1 MSKRIHLSKK
11 KSIRGLAFAVA
22 SVIVL
27 ATGCSSSDS
36 ASTETTEATE
46 ESVAPGADVTDIL
59 AEATRIT
66 DLAKAGLV
74 WAATDTGVDSTGIIA
89 QTGWNGPTDA
99 VSTVEEGKN
108 VQVIICSSG
117 TACEVAGNYVLEA
130 AKALGWSAEIIDGQ
144 FNPEVWLTAFDS
156 AIAKK
161 PDAIIA
167 IAIPDVAVD
176 AKLAAAREAGIVT
189 VSIADT
195 PASNSQN
202 GYDAYVSYRMPLMHQ
217 VLAYAVIAES
227 GGTSNTI
234 LINDSGFPN
243 LVTSNEEY
251 KRVMAKCTGC
261 VVNQVEWT
269 TGDALDPV
277 KTDALTTAALA
288 ANPDATYIV
297 LPYSIPLTTVIES
310 VRKAGRDGTVRV
322 VTKDGDAV
330 GLSAVVKGDSPFLPG
345 VGLDW
350 VAYAGIDQVA
360 RGLAGDAYV
369 AAEQTGLGV
378 HLWTKA
384 DTAADGSSDY
394 IKWVDFKSEYMR
406 LWGKS

>member
-1 MSKRIHLSKK
+1 MAI
-11 KSIRGLAFAVA
+11 AVA

-36 ASTETTEATE
+36 TTTEETVATD
-46 ESVAPGADVTDIL
+46 AGATDIL

-74 WAATDTGVDSTGIIA
+74 WAASDTGVDSTGIVA

-99 VSTVEEGKN
+99 VSSIEEGKN

-117 TACEVAGNYVLEA
+117 TACEVAGNHVLEA
-130 AKALGWSAEIIDGQ
+130 AKALGWNAEVIDGQ

-227 GGTSNTI
+227 GGTANSI

-251 KRVMAKCTGC
+251 KSVMSKCSGC

-277 KTDALTTAALA
+277 KTDAVITAALA
-288 ANPDATYIV
+288 ANPDATHIV
-297 LPYSIPLTTVIES
+297 LPYSIPLTSVLES
-310 VRKAGRDGTVRV
+310 VRKAGKSETVKV

-330 GLSAVVKGDSPFLPG
+330 GLGAVVKGESPFLPG

-369 AAEQTGLGV
+369 AAEKTGLGV
-378 HLWTKA
+378 HLWTQA

-394 IKWVDFKSEYMR
+394 TKWVDFKSEYMR

>member
-1 MSKRIHLSKK
+1 MSINLLGSRSVRML
-11 KSIRGLAFAVA
+11 AVA
-22 SVIVL
+22 VSSVMVFVT
-27 ATGCSSSDS
+27 ACSGSSSDS
-36 ASTETTEATE
+36 SVTEETTASSEVATI
-46 ESVAPGADVTDIL
+46 DIL
-59 AEATRIT
+59 QEAQRIT
-66 DLAKAGLV
+66 DLAKSGLV
-74 WAATDTGVDSTGIIA
+74 WASQDTGISSTDIVA
-89 QTGWNGPTDA
+89 QTGWNGPTSA
-99 VSTVEEGKN
+99 VSSVEAGKN

-130 AKALGWSAEIIDGQ
+130 AKALGWNAEIIDGQ
-144 FNPEVWLTAFDS
+144 FNPQVWLTAFDS

-176 AKLAAAREAGIVT
+176 AKLAAARAAGIVT

-195 PASNSQN
+195 PEANSQN

-227 GGTSNTI
+227 GGTANTI

-251 KRVMAKCTGC
+251 VGVMAKCTGC
-261 VVNQVEWT
+261 TVNQVEWT
-269 TGDALDPV
+269 TGDALDPI
-277 KTDALTTAALA
+277 KTDAVITAALA

-297 LPYSIPLTTVIES
+297 LPYSIPMTAVIES
-310 VRKAGRDGTVRV
+310 VRKAGKADQVKV

-330 GLSAVVKGDSPFLPG
+330 GLGAVVKGDSPFLPG

-360 RGLAGDAYV
+360 RGLAGDAFI

-394 IKWVDFKSEYMR
+394 TVWVNFKTEYMR

>member
-1 MSKRIHLSKK
+1 
-11 KSIRGLAFAVA
+11 
-22 SVIVL
+22 
-27 ATGCSSSDS
+27 
-36 ASTETTEATE
+36 
-46 ESVAPGADVTDIL
+46 
-59 AEATRIT
+59 
-66 DLAKAGLV
+66 LV
-74 WAATDTGVDSTGIIA
+74 WAATDTGVDSTGIVA
-89 QTGWNGPTDA
+89 QSGWNGPTDA
-99 VSTVEEGKN
+99 VSKIEEGKN

-130 AKALGWSAEIIDGQ
+130 AKALGWNAEVIDGQ

-227 GGTSNTI
+227 GGTANSI

-251 KRVMAKCTGC
+251 KGVMAKCTGC

-277 KTDALTTAALA
+277 KTDAVITAALA

-297 LPYSIPLTTVIES
+297 LPYSIPLTSVIES
-310 VRKAGRDGTVRV
+310 VRKAGKGDTVKV

-330 GLSAVVKGDSPFLPG
+330 GLGAVVKGDSPFLPG

-369 AAEQTGLGV
+369 AAEKTGLGV
-378 HLWTKA
+378 HLWTQA

-394 IKWVDFKSEYMR
+394 TKWVDFKSEYMR
-406 LWGKS
+406 LWGKG

>member
-1 MSKRIHLSKK
+1 MSKGIHSLKK
-11 KSIRGLAFAVA
+11 KSVRGMAIAVA

-36 ASTETTEATE
+36 TTTE
-46 ESVAPGADVTDIL
+46 ESVATDAGATDIL

-74 WAATDTGVDSTGIIA
+74 WAATDTGVDSTGIVA
-89 QTGWNGPTDA
+89 QSGWNGPTDA
-99 VSTVEEGKN
+99 VSSIEEGKN

-130 AKALGWSAEIIDGQ
+130 AKALGWNAEVIDGQ

-217 VLAYAVIAES
+217 VLAYAVIAET
-227 GGTSNTI
+227 GGTANTI

-251 KRVMAKCTGC
+251 AGVMAKCTGC

-277 KTDALTTAALA
+277 KTDAVITAALA
-288 ANPDATYIV
+288 ANPDATHIV
-297 LPYSIPLTTVIES
+297 LPYSIPLTSVIES
-310 VRKAGRDGTVRV
+310 VRKAGKGDTVKV

-330 GLSAVVKGDSPFLPG
+330 GLSAVVKGDSPYLPG

-369 AAEQTGLGV
+369 AAEKTGLGV
-378 HLWTKA
+378 HLWTQA

-394 IKWVDFKSEYMR
+394 TKWVDFKSEYKR
-406 LWGKS
+406 LWGKG

>member
-1 MSKRIHLSKK
+1 MSKGIHSLKK
-11 KSIRGLAFAVA
+11 KSVRGMAIAVA

-36 ASTETTEATE
+36 TTTE
-46 ESVAPGADVTDIL
+46 ESVATDAGATDIL

-74 WAATDTGVDSTGIIA
+74 WAATDTGVDSTGIVA
-89 QTGWNGPTDA
+89 QSGWNGPTDA
-99 VSTVEEGKN
+99 VSKIEEGKN

-130 AKALGWSAEIIDGQ
+130 AKALGWNAEVIDGQ

-227 GGTSNTI
+227 GGTANSI

-251 KRVMAKCTGC
+251 KGVMAKCTGC

-277 KTDALTTAALA
+277 KTDAVITAALA

-297 LPYSIPLTTVIES
+297 LPYSIPLTSVLES
-310 VRKAGRDGTVRV
+310 VRKAGKGDTVKV

-330 GLSAVVKGDSPFLPG
+330 GLGAVVKGDSPYLPG

-369 AAEQTGLGV
+369 AAEKTGLGV
-378 HLWTKA
+378 HLWTQA

-394 IKWVDFKSEYMR
+394 TKWVDFKSEYKR
-406 LWGKS
+406 LWGKG

>member
-1 MSKRIHLSKK
+1 MSKGIHSLKK
-11 KSIRGLAFAVA
+11 KSVRGMAIAVA
-22 SVIVL
+22 SVLVL

-36 ASTETTEATE
+36 TTEDSAATD
-46 ESVAPGADVTDIL
+46 AGATDIL

-74 WAATDTGVDSTGIIA
+74 WAATDTGVDSTGIVA
-89 QTGWNGPTDA
+89 QTGWNGPTDP
-99 VSTVEEGKN
+99 VSSVEEGKS

-130 AKALGWSAEIIDGQ
+130 AKALGWKAEIIDGQ

-227 GGTSNTI
+227 GGTANSI

-251 KRVMAKCTGC
+251 KSVMAKCSGC

-277 KTDALTTAALA
+277 KTDAVITAALA

-297 LPYSIPLTTVIES
+297 LPYSIPLTSVIES
-310 VRKAGRDGTVRV
+310 VRKAGKSETVKV

-330 GLSAVVKGDSPFLPG
+330 GLGAVVKGDSPYLPG

-369 AAEQTGLGV
+369 AAEKTGLGV
-378 HLWTKA
+378 HLWTQA

-394 IKWVDFKSEYMR
+394 TKWVDFKTEYMR

>member
-1 MSKRIHLSKK
+1 VKKGIHSLNRRSV
-11 KSIRGLAFAVA
+11 RGIAVA
-22 SVIVL
+22 LVSVMVF
-27 ATGCSSSDS
+27 ATACSSSGSSDTADTT
-36 ASTETTEATE
+36 ASTDTAV
-46 ESVAPGADVTDIL
+46 ESVDIL
-59 AEATRIT
+59 AEAQRIT

-74 WAATDTGVDSTGIIA
+74 WAATDSGVDSTGIIA

-99 VSTVEEGKN
+99 VSKIDAGKN
-108 VQVIICSSG
+108 VQIIICSSG

-130 AKALGWSAEIIDGQ
+130 AQALGWTAEVIDGQ

-195 PASNSQN
+195 PTSNAQN
-202 GYDAYVSYRMPLMHQ
+202 GYDAYVSYRMPLMHR

-227 GGTSNTI
+227 NGAANTI

-251 KRVMAKCTGC
+251 KGVMAKCSGC

-277 KTDALTTAALA
+277 KTGAVISAALA

-297 LPYSIPLTTVIES
+297 LPYSIPLTSVIES
-310 VRKAGRDGTVRV
+310 VRKAGRSETVKV

-330 GLSAVVKGDSPFLPG
+330 GLGAVVKGDSPFLPG

-378 HLWTKA
+378 HLWTN
-384 DTAADGSSDY
+384 T
-394 IKWVDFKSEYMR
+394 KWVDFKSEYLK
-406 LWGKS
+406 LWGKG

>member
-1 MSKRIHLSKK
+1 MAI
-11 KSIRGLAFAVA
+11 AVA

-36 ASTETTEATE
+36 ATTEETVATD
-46 ESVAPGADVTDIL
+46 AGATDIL

-74 WAATDTGVDSTGIIA
+74 WAATDTGVDSTGIVA

-99 VSTVEEGKN
+99 VSAMEEGKN

-130 AKALGWSAEIIDGQ
+130 AKALGWNAEIIDGQ

-217 VLAYAVIAES
+217 VLAYAVIADS
-227 GGTSNTI
+227 GATANSI

-251 KRVMAKCTGC
+251 KGVMAKCTGC
-261 VVNQVEWT
+261 VVNQVEIT

-277 KTDALTTAALA
+277 KMDAVITAALA

-297 LPYSIPLTTVIES
+297 LPYSIPLTTTIES
-310 VRKAGRDGTVRV
+310 VRKAGRGDTVKV

-330 GLSAVVKGDSPFLPG
+330 GLGAVVKGDSPFLPG

-369 AAEQTGLGV
+369 AAEKTGLGV
-378 HLWTKA
+378 HLWTQA

-394 IKWVDFKSEYMR
+394 IQWVDFKSEYMR
-406 LWGKS
+406 LWGKG

>member
-1 MSKRIHLSKK
+1 MNKHLGSKSLGK
-11 KSIRGLAFAVA
+11 LAIALA
-22 SVIVL
+22 SLLVL
-27 ATGCSSSDS
+27 TAACSSSDS
-36 ASTETTEATE
+36 AVSKDTAVTADT
-46 ESVAPGADVTDIL
+46 SAPAADDIL
-59 AEATRIT
+59 AEAQRIT

-74 WAATDTGVDSTGIIA
+74 WAPQDTGMSAADIVA

-99 VSTVEEGKN
+99 VSKVESGKN

-117 TACEVAGNYVLEA
+117 TACEVAGNYVVEA
-130 AKALGWSAEIIDGQ
+130 AKALGWNAEVIDGQ

-176 AKLAAAREAGIVT
+176 AKLAAARAAGIVT

-217 VLAYAVIAES
+217 VLAYAVINES
-227 GGTSNTI
+227 MGAANSI
-234 LINDSGFPN
+234 VINDSGFPN
-243 LVTSNEEY
+243 LVTSNNEY
-251 KRVMAKCTGC
+251 MAVMAKCSGC
-261 VVNQVEWT
+261 KTTLVDWT

-277 KTDALTTAALA
+277 KTDAVITAALA
-288 ANPDATYIV
+288 ANPDATYVV
-297 LPYSIPLTTVIES
+297 LPYSIPLTAVIES
-310 VRKAGRDGTVRV
+310 VRKAGKIDQVKV

-330 GLSAVVKGDSPFLPG
+330 GLGAVVKGYSPFLPG

-360 RGLAGDAYV
+360 RGIAGDAYV
-369 AAEQTGLGV
+369 DAEKTGLGV
-378 HLWTKA
+378 HLWTKG

-394 IKWVDFKSEYMR
+394 SKWLDFKAEYLK

>member
-1 MSKRIHLSKK
+1 MKKNIHSLNKRSV
-11 KSIRGLAFAVA
+11 RGIAVA
-22 SVIVL
+22 LASVMVL

-36 ASTETTEATE
+36 SDTADTTASTDAAVV
-46 ESVAPGADVTDIL
+46 ESVDIL
-59 AEATRIT
+59 VEAQRIT

-74 WAATDTGVDSTGIIA
+74 WAATDSGIDSTGIVA

-99 VSTVEEGKN
+99 VSKVEAGKN
-108 VQVIICSSG
+108 VQIIICSSG

-130 AKALGWSAEIIDGQ
+130 AQALGWTAEVIDGQ

-195 PASNSQN
+195 PTSNAQN

-217 VLAYAVIAES
+217 VLAYAIIAES
-227 GGTSNTI
+227 NGTSNTI

-251 KRVMAKCTGC
+251 KGVMAKCSGC

-277 KTDALTTAALA
+277 KTDAVITAALA

-297 LPYSIPLTTVIES
+297 LPYSIPLTSVIES
-310 VRKAGRDGTVRV
+310 VRKAGKSETVKV

-330 GLSAVVKGDSPFLPG
+330 GLGAVVKGESPFLPG

-394 IKWVDFKSEYMR
+394 TVWVDFKAEYMK
-406 LWGKS
+406 LWGKG

>member
-1 MSKRIHLSKK
+1 MSKGIHSLKK
-11 KSIRGLAFAVA
+11 KSVRGMAIAVA

-27 ATGCSSSDS
+27 ATGCSSSD
-36 ASTETTEATE
+36 TTTEDTA
-46 ESVAPGADVTDIL
+46 APDAGATDIL

-74 WAATDTGVDSTGIIA
+74 WAATDTGVDSTGIVA

-99 VSTVEEGKN
+99 VSSIEEGKN

-117 TACEVAGNYVLEA
+117 TACEVAGNHVLEA
-130 AKALGWSAEIIDGQ
+130 AKALGWNAEVIDGQ

-227 GGTSNTI
+227 GGTANSI

-251 KRVMAKCTGC
+251 KSVMSKCTGC

-277 KTDALTTAALA
+277 KTDAVITAALA
-288 ANPDATYIV
+288 ANPDATHIV
-297 LPYSIPLTTVIES
+297 LPYSIPLTSVLES
-310 VRKAGRDGTVRV
+310 VRKAGKSETVKV

-330 GLSAVVKGDSPFLPG
+330 GLGAVVKGESPFLPG

-369 AAEQTGLGV
+369 AAEKTGLGV
-378 HLWTKA
+378 HLWTQA

-394 IKWVDFKSEYMR
+394 TKWVDFKSEYMR

>member
-1 MSKRIHLSKK
+1 MMNRHIGSKSFGK
-11 KSIRGLAFAVA
+11 LAIALA
-22 SVIVL
+22 SLLVFT
-27 ATGCSSSDS
+27 ASCSSSDS
-36 ASTETTEATE
+36 AVSEDTVATAET
-46 ESVAPGADVTDIL
+46 SAPAVDDIL
-59 AEATRIT
+59 AEAQRIT

-74 WAATDTGVDSTGIIA
+74 WAPQDTGMSAADIVA

-99 VSTVEEGKN
+99 VSKVESGKN

-117 TACEVAGNYVLEA
+117 TACEVAGNYVVEA
-130 AKALGWSAEIIDGQ
+130 AKALGWTAEVIDGQ

-176 AKLAAAREAGIVT
+176 AKLAAARAAGIVT

-217 VLAYAVIAES
+217 VLAYAVINES
-227 GGTSNTI
+227 MGAANSI
-234 LINDSGFPN
+234 VVNDSGFPN
-243 LVTSNEEY
+243 LVTSNNEY
-251 KRVMAKCTGC
+251 MAVMAKCTGC
-261 VVNQVEWT
+261 KTTLVDWT

-277 KTDALTTAALA
+277 KTDAIITAALA
-288 ANPDATYIV
+288 ANPDATYVV
-297 LPYSIPLTTVIES
+297 LPYSIPLTAVIES
-310 VRKAGRDGTVRV
+310 VRKAGKIDQVKV

-330 GLSAVVKGDSPFLPG
+330 GLGAVVKGDSPFLPG

-360 RGLAGDAYV
+360 RGIAGDAYV
-369 AAEQTGLGV
+369 AAEKTGLGV
-378 HLWTKA
+378 HLWTKG

-394 IKWVDFKSEYMR
+394 SKWLDFKAEYLK
-406 LWGKS
+406 LWGKN

>member
-1 MSKRIHLSKK
+1 MSKGIHSLKK
-11 KSIRGLAFAVA
+11 KSVRGMAIAVA

-27 ATGCSSSDS
+27 ATGCSSSD
-36 ASTETTEATE
+36 TTTEDTA
-46 ESVAPGADVTDIL
+46 APDAGATDIL

-74 WAATDTGVDSTGIIA
+74 WAASDTGVDSTGIVA

-99 VSTVEEGKN
+99 VSSIEEGKN

-117 TACEVAGNYVLEA
+117 TACEVAGNHVLEA
-130 AKALGWSAEIIDGQ
+130 AKALGWNAEVIDGQ

-227 GGTSNTI
+227 GGTANSI

-251 KRVMAKCTGC
+251 KSVMSKCTGC

-277 KTDALTTAALA
+277 KTDAVITAALA
-288 ANPDATYIV
+288 ANPDATHIV
-297 LPYSIPLTTVIES
+297 LPYSIPLTSVLES
-310 VRKAGRDGTVRV
+310 VRKAGKSETVKV

-330 GLSAVVKGDSPFLPG
+330 GLGAVVKGESPFLPG

-369 AAEQTGLGV
+369 AAEKTGLGV
-378 HLWTKA
+378 HLWTQA

-394 IKWVDFKSEYMR
+394 TKWVDFKSEYMR

>member
-1 MSKRIHLSKK
+1 MSKGIHSLKK
-11 KSIRGLAFAVA
+11 KSVRGMAIAVA

-27 ATGCSSSDS
+27 ATGCSSSD
-36 ASTETTEATE
+36 TTTEDTA
-46 ESVAPGADVTDIL
+46 APDAGATDIL

-74 WAATDTGVDSTGIIA
+74 WAASDTGVDSTGIVA

-99 VSTVEEGKN
+99 VSSIEEGKN

-117 TACEVAGNYVLEA
+117 TACEVAGNHVLEA
-130 AKALGWSAEIIDGQ
+130 AKALGWNAEVIDGQ

-227 GGTSNTI
+227 GGTANSI

-251 KRVMAKCTGC
+251 KSVMSKCTGC

-277 KTDALTTAALA
+277 KTDAVITAALA
-288 ANPDATYIV
+288 ANPDATHIV
-297 LPYSIPLTTVIES
+297 LPYSIPLTSVIES
-310 VRKAGRDGTVRV
+310 VRKAGKSETVKV

-330 GLSAVVKGDSPFLPG
+330 GLGAVVKGESPFLPG

-369 AAEQTGLGV
+369 AAEKTGLGV
-378 HLWTKA
+378 HLWTQA

-394 IKWVDFKSEYMR
+394 TKWVDFKSEYMR

>member
-1 MSKRIHLSKK
+1 MAI
-11 KSIRGLAFAVA
+11 AVA

-27 ATGCSSSDS
+27 ATGCSSSD
-36 ASTETTEATE
+36 TTTEDTA
-46 ESVAPGADVTDIL
+46 APDAGATDIL

-74 WAATDTGVDSTGIIA
+74 WAASDTGVDSTGIVA

-99 VSTVEEGKN
+99 VSSIEEGKN

-117 TACEVAGNYVLEA
+117 TACEVAGNHVLEA
-130 AKALGWSAEIIDGQ
+130 AKALGWNAEVIDGQ

-227 GGTSNTI
+227 GGTANSI

-251 KRVMAKCTGC
+251 KSVMSKCTGC

-277 KTDALTTAALA
+277 KTDAVITAALA
-288 ANPDATYIV
+288 ANPDATHIV
-297 LPYSIPLTTVIES
+297 LPYSIPLTSVIES
-310 VRKAGRDGTVRV
+310 VRKAGKSETVKV

-330 GLSAVVKGDSPFLPG
+330 GLGAVVKGESPFLPG

-369 AAEQTGLGV
+369 AAEKTGLGV
-378 HLWTKA
+378 HLWTQA

-394 IKWVDFKSEYMR
+394 TKWVDFKSEYMR

>member
-1 MSKRIHLSKK
+1 MAI
-11 KSIRGLAFAVA
+11 AVA

-36 ASTETTEATE
+36 TTTE
-46 ESVAPGADVTDIL
+46 ESVAPDAGATDIL

-74 WAATDTGVDSTGIIA
+74 WAATDTGVDSTGIVA

-99 VSTVEEGKN
+99 VSAIEEGKN

-130 AKALGWSAEIIDGQ
+130 AKALGWNAEVIDGQ

-217 VLAYAVIAES
+217 VLAYAVIAET
-227 GGTSNTI
+227 GGTANTI

-251 KRVMAKCTGC
+251 AGVMAKCTGC
-261 VVNQVEWT
+261 VVSQVEWT

-277 KTDALTTAALA
+277 KTDAVITAALA
-288 ANPDATYIV
+288 ANPDATHIV
-297 LPYSIPLTTVIES
+297 LPYSIPLTSVIES
-310 VRKAGRDGTVRV
+310 VRKAGKGDTVKV

-330 GLSAVVKGDSPFLPG
+330 GLSAVVKGGSPYLPG

-360 RGLAGDAYV
+360 RGLAGDAFV

-378 HLWTKA
+378 HLWTQA

-394 IKWVDFKSEYMR
+394 TQWVDFKTEYMR
-406 LWGKS
+406 LWGKSRKRSNRLNG

>member
-1 MSKRIHLSKK
+1 MSKGIHSLKK
-11 KSIRGLAFAVA
+11 KSVRGMAIAVA
-22 SVIVL
+22 SVLVL

-36 ASTETTEATE
+36 TTEDSAATD
-46 ESVAPGADVTDIL
+46 AGATDIL

-74 WAATDTGVDSTGIIA
+74 WAATDTGVDSTGIVA
-89 QTGWNGPTDA
+89 QTGWNGPTDP
-99 VSTVEEGKN
+99 VSSVEEGKN

-130 AKALGWSAEIIDGQ
+130 AKALGWKAEIIDGQ

-217 VLAYAVIAES
+217 ILAYAVIAES
-227 GGTSNTI
+227 GGTANSI

-243 LVTSNEEY
+243 LNP
-251 KRVMAKCTGC
+251 G
-261 VVNQVEWT
+261 
-269 TGDALDPV
+269 P
-277 KTDALTTAALA
+277 
-288 ANPDATYIV
+288 ANWPDAGR
-297 LPYSIPLTTVIES
+297 PGQ
-310 VRKAGRDGTVRV
+310 VR
-322 VTKDGDAV
+322 
-330 GLSAVVKGDSPFLPG
+330 
-345 VGLDW
+345 
-350 VAYAGIDQVA
+350 
-360 RGLAGDAYV
+360 
-369 AAEQTGLGV
+369 QTGNLNDLCAV
-378 HLWTKA
+378 RNRERR
-384 DTAADGSSDY
+384 
-394 IKWVDFKSEYMR
+394 IKLR
-406 LWGKS
+406 A